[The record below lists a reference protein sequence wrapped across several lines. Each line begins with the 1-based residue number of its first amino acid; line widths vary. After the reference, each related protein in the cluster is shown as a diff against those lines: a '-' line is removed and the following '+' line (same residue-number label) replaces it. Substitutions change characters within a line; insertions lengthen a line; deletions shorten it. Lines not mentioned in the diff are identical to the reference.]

1 MTDATL
7 TGPIFGDDLWDVA
20 RQLYDAGLP
29 AREICEDLGLA
40 TATFWRRARQD
51 GWLRRD
57 RRVEA
62 PAPLDLEAPIQASSD
77 AADKAWRRMTQA
89 LEAGRAMEALRWRR
103 LHEALADGEA
113 RAASR
118 TQREA
123 REQLD
128 RLSGAAKLIE
138 AQAKAAL
145 RLRHAEE
152 GERADDW

>member
-1 MTDATL
+1 MTDATFE
-7 TGPIFGDDLWDVA
+7 GPISGDDLWDVA

-29 AREICEDLGLA
+29 GREICEDLGLA

-51 GWLRRD
+51 GWLRRN
-57 RRVEA
+57 RQVEP
-62 PAPLDLEAPIQASSD
+62 PAPLDLEAPIQPSSD

-89 LEAGRAMEALRWRR
+89 LEAGRAIEALRWRR

-113 RAASR
+113 RATSR

-138 AQAKAAL
+138 AQARAAL
-145 RLRHAEE
+145 RLRDVEE
-152 GERADDW
+152 GDRADDW